1 MRRILSALI
10 LLLLPFTLAVLPQAE
25 LIKPSLESRLEQ
37 ERLAAL
43 PALREK
49 LADPTLRERADIT
62 IVLDESLFNKVLKE
76 YSNQSFGSGS
86 LFQIKLHNPQ
96 ARFRNALA
104 LIVMEIELVSSNPLL
119 SGLGRLKAA
128 ARLNLTQDNGV
139 LSARMQIVGLESAS
153 SSGLSPEQ
161 LNSILPPFQLPL
173 QFDFDKTIQ
182 PEPIR
187 QSSPVA
193 FEATIE
199 PRRVSGRMEI
209 IDLLP
214 LDGRLVLLAKMRNLS
229 VTEVK
234 TR

>member
-1 MRRILSALI
+1 MYNCRLMRRILLALLA
-10 LLLLPFTLAVLPQAE
+10 LLATLTQQQV
-25 LIKPSLESRLEQ
+25 KPSLESRLEQ

-49 LADPTLRERADIT
+49 LSDPTLRDRADVSI
-62 IVLDESLFNKVLKE
+62 ILDESLFNKVLAE
-76 YSNQSFGSGS
+76 YSNRSFGSSG
-86 LFQIKLHNPQ
+86 LFEIRLHNPK
-96 ARFRNALA
+96 AEFRNALA
-104 LIVMEIELVSSNPLL
+104 LILAEIEVVSSNPLL

-128 ARLNLTQDNGV
+128 ARLNLTEDDGL

-153 SSGLSPEQ
+153 NSSLSPEQ
-161 LNSILPPFQLPL
+161 LNPILPPFQIPL
-173 QFDFDKTIQ
+173 QFNFDKTIQ

-187 QSSPVA
+187 QSSPLA

-209 IDLLP
+209 IELLP
-214 LDGRLVLLAKMRNLS
+214 LEGRLVVLARIRNLA

-234 TR
+234 AR